1 MKLLFCLVCRDMV
14 SIRVDRERTCI
25 CGQCKAICDQDDDVS
40 VTYSGPAL
48 LLGFKNSE
56 MTQAMKDQIEH
67 GDAGLK
73 PMGFPY
79 ANELQGRQFT
89 GFVLPFGTSC
99 LEKEDAQPSWE
110 QLKEQRAQYA
120 ETQN

>member
-1 MKLLFCLVCRDMV
+1 MV
-14 SIRVDRERTCI
+14 SIRVDLERTCI
-25 CGQCKAICDQDDDVS
+25 CGQCKAICEDDDIS

-56 MTQAMKDQIEH
+56 MTQAMRDQIQH

-79 ANELQGRQFT
+79 AHELQGRQFT

-99 LEKEDAQPSWE
+99 LDKEDEQPTWD
-110 QLKEQRAQYA
+110 QLADQRAQYTA
-120 ETQN
+120 TQS

>member
-25 CGQCKAICDQDDDVS
+25 CGQCKAVCDQDDVS

-48 LLGFKNSE
+48 VLGFKNSE
-56 MTQAMKDQIEH
+56 MTQSMRDQIEH
-67 GDAGLK
+67 GDSVLK

-79 ANELQGRQFT
+79 GRELQGHRFT
-89 GFVLPFGTSC
+89 AFVLPFGASC
-99 LEKEDAQPSWE
+99 LDKEDAQPTWE

-120 ETQN
+120 AKQN

>member
-25 CGQCKAICDQDDDVS
+25 CGQCKAICDQDDVS

-56 MTQAMKDQIEH
+56 MTQSMRDQIEH
-67 GDAGLK
+67 GDTGLK

-79 ANELQGRQFT
+79 AHELQGRQFT

-99 LEKEDAQPSWE
+99 LEKEDAQPNWE

-120 ETQN
+120 ETKN